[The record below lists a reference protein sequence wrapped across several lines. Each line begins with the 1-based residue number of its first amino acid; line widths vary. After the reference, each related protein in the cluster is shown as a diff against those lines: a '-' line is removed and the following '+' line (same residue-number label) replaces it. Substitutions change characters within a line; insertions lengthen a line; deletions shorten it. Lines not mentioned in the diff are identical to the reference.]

1 MIGRRGDMRAF
12 KMIALAALYSIAVA
26 GDLLA
31 APSDEIRALLEKGEA
46 RAAYDLARKHP
57 DQLGDPAFDFHFGVA
72 ALNAGHAGEGV
83 LALERYLLN
92 FPDNAQAR
100 LELARG
106 YFVLGEDARA
116 REEFEA
122 VTRLKPPPS
131 VQSGIDRFLDAIRS
145 RESRFRTAANLF
157 LEIGLGYDSNIN
169 GGVGSANIVLPAF
182 GLVTVTQ
189 AGVEQ
194 SDTFTHL
201 AAGAQVTHPVAPGWS
216 VYGGLGAE
224 SKMNHGSFE
233 SQFDLQTLAA
243 SGGATLL
250 RENDLYRVGAYYA
263 SLDVDSEAF
272 RDITGIAVE
281 WQRQVD
287 EFQSFTAAL
296 QYADLDYQGANDVR
310 DSRLSQLALGY
321 RRAFIGPWQP
331 LASVNLY
338 VGQEDNRRDRDDL
351 SRNLY
356 GFRASIAGSPAPKF
370 AASTGA
376 FYQRSDYH
384 DPDPQLGVTRR
395 DDYYGLD
402 LTVSYAL
409 RRSLSLRGEFLVSR
423 NASNIAL
430 FEYDRSLVAL
440 KLRYDF
446 N

>member
-1 MIGRRGDMRAF
+1 MRAF
-12 KMIALAALYSIAVA
+12 KMIALALYSMAVA

-31 APSDEIRALLEKGEA
+31 APSDDVKALLEKGEA

-57 DQLGDPAFDFHFGVA
+57 DQLGDPAFDYYFGVA
-72 ALNAGHAGEGV
+72 AINAGHAGEGV

-122 VTRLKPPPS
+122 VTRLKPPPA
-131 VQSGIDRFLDAIRS
+131 VQSGIDRYLDAIRA
-145 RESRFRTAANLF
+145 RESRFRTTANLF
-157 LEIGLGYDSNIN
+157 LEIGVGYDSNIN

-189 AGVEQ
+189 GGVEQ

-201 AAGAQVTHPVAPGWS
+201 AGGGQVTYPVAPGWS
-216 VYGGLGAE
+216 LFGGLGVE

-233 SQFDLQTLAA
+233 SQFDLLTLAA
-243 SGGATLL
+243 NGGVTRL

-272 RDITGIAVE
+272 RDITGIAAE
-281 WQRQVD
+281 WQRQFD
-287 EFQSFTAAL
+287 EFQSFSAAL
-296 QYADLDYQGANDVR
+296 QYAELDYKGDNDVR
-310 DSRLSQLALGY
+310 DSRLSQVALGY
-321 RRAFIGPWQP
+321 RRAFIGSWQP
-331 LASVNLY
+331 LVSVNLY
-338 VGQEDNRRDRDDL
+338 FGQEENQRDRDDL

-356 GFRASIAGSPAPKF
+356 GFRVSVAGSPAPKW

-376 FYQRSDYH
+376 FYQLSDYR
-384 DPDPQLGVTRR
+384 DPDPLLDVTRR
-395 DDYYGLD
+395 DEYYGVD

-440 KLRYDF
+440 KLRYDY